1 LNNLIHRI
9 FATLRFYFSAKTAY
23 QLHSPFVFD
32 LANAVIEDKRYFY
45 AFRDI
50 EVLREK
56 MLSNHTKIEFQDFGA
71 GSKRG
76 LSEEVPN
83 PNNIQVRTVA
93 SITSNSG
100 SSRVQSQRLFRLAHH
115 LQPQKMLELGTSL
128 GIGSMYLA
136 SAVGDAQFITLEG
149 SPKCADVAR
158 VNLNI
163 LNIKNAKVFTGAFD
177 KSLLPALQELNSL
190 DFVFLDGNHR
200 LTPTLEYFE
209 TCLKFSHD
217 KTVFVLDDIFWSKEM
232 TTAWEML
239 KNHPKVTLSVAF
251 SDISMI
257 FINPDFK
264 VKQHFEVVPKWQKPW
279 KIY

>member
-1 LNNLIHRI
+1 LNYFLHRI

-50 EVLREK
+50 EHLREK
-56 MLSNHTKIEFQDFGA
+56 MLSNNTKIEFQDFGA

-76 LSEEVPN
+76 LKEEIPN
-83 PNNIQVRTVA
+83 PNNLQVRTIA
-93 SITSNSG
+93 NITSNSG

-115 LQPQKMLELGTSL
+115 LQPKKMLELGTSL

-136 SAVGDAQFITLEG
+136 AAVGDAQLITLEG
-149 SPKCADVAR
+149 SSKCADVAR
-158 VNLNI
+158 VNLNL
-163 LNIKNAKVFTGAFD
+163 LNLKNVKVVTGAFE
-177 KSLLPALQELNSL
+177 KTLISALQELKSL

-200 LTPTLEYFE
+200 LEPTLEYFE
-209 TCLKFSHD
+209 TCLKYSND

-239 KNHPKVTLSVAF
+239 KNHPKVTLSIAF
-251 SDISMI
+251 SDISMV
-257 FINPDFK
+257 FINPDFL
-264 VKQHFEVVPKWQKPW
+264 VKQHFQIVPKWQKPW